1 MVPFKLIYEL
11 AYEGNIGI
19 QELMMFYQ
27 RADDEQKDQLEQFL
41 ANGDMEEALALLELV
56 TGVQLQR

>member
-1 MVPFKLIYEL
+1 MIPFKLIYEL

-27 RADDEQKDQLEQFL
+27 HADEDQKDQLEQFL
-41 ANGDMEEALALLELV
+41 ANGDMGEALALIELV
-56 TGVQLQR
+56 TGVHLQR

>member
-1 MVPFKLIYEL
+1 MIPFKLIHEL

-27 RADDEQKDQLEQFL
+27 RADEEQKDQLEQFL

>member
-1 MVPFKLIYEL
+1 MIPFKLIYEL

-56 TGVQLQR
+56 TGV

>member
-1 MVPFKLIYEL
+1 MIPFKLIYEL

-19 QELMMFYQ
+19 QELMTLYQ
-27 RADDEQKDQLEQFL
+27 RADEEQKDQLEQFL
-41 ANGDMEEALALLELV
+41 ANGDMGEALALIELV

>member
-1 MVPFKLIYEL
+1 MIPFKLIYEL

-19 QELMMFYQ
+19 HELMMFYR
-27 RADDEQKDQLEQFL
+27 RADEEQKDQLEHFL
-41 ANGDMEEALALLELV
+41 ANGDMQEALALLELV

>member
-1 MVPFKLIYEL
+1 MIPFKLIYEL

-27 RADDEQKDQLEQFL
+27 RADEEQKDQLEQFL
-41 ANGDMEEALALLELV
+41 ANGDMEEALALIELV